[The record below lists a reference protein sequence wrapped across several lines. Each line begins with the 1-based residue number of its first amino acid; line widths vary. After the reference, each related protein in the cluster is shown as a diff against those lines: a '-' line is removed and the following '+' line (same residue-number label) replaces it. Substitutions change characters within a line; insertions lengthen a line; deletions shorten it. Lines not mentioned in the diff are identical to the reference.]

1 MARARPG
8 KRERQK
14 LKELQ
19 EQQKEPAPNKARLN
33 RPHLTTKQRVKTP
46 KSQ

>member
-14 LKELQ
+14 LKEKQ
-19 EQQKEPAPNKARLN
+19 EQQKEPATNKVRLN
-33 RPHLTTKQRVKTP
+33 RPLLTTKQRFIMPKT
-46 KSQ
+46 Q